1 MVRSFTYTPLAELT
15 LEWATK
21 ATGAKSKN
29 SAFEPILL
37 VALDALLDR
46 ELPQA
51 MREEGEQLRR
61 LWTAARDA
69 TQTARDIL
77 QARDISSMKAPG
89 A

>member
-1 MVRSFTYTPLAELT
+1 VIRSFTYTPLAELT

-37 VALDALLDR
+37 LAMEALLGQDLPAAIR
-46 ELPQA
+46 ED
-51 MREEGEQLRR
+51 GEQLRR
-61 LWTAARDA
+61 LWAAARDA
-69 TQTARDIL
+69 SQTARDIL
-77 QARDISSMKAPG
+77 QADKLPVTKGPG